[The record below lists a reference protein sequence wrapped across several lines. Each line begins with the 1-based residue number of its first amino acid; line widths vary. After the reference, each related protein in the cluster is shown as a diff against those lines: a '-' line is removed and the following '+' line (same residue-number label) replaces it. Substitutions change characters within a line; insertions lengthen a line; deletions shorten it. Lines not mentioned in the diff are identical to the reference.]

1 MPFKSFLDSKWTQW
15 IILLTLTIVWGSSF
29 ILMKRGLEVFNSYEV
44 AALRISFAFLF
55 LLPFVFNILRKL
67 SFKNWLHLTIVG
79 CIGYGI
85 PPFLFTYA
93 QTVLPSSV
101 AGILNSTTPL
111 FTLLV
116 GILFYKTIAKWYNV
130 VGIFIGLIGAIGLM
144 SANGVE
150 WFEFNLSYSIFII
163 IATFLYGIN
172 VNHIKK
178 YLSDLSSIHITSVA
192 YLIIGIPALIFTL
205 RSGCLSKIQTH
216 NEGVT
221 SLIYIAILGII
232 GSALSLI
239 IHNYQIKKTSALFAS
254 SVTYTIPIVAI
265 LWGVADGE
273 PFGIDYLLWI
283 GLIIFGVYLVNMSR
297 VFDYF
302 KKLLTNKSL
311 NKK

>member
-1 MPFKSFLDSKWTQW
+1 MSFKGLSNSKWTQW
-15 IILLTLTIVWGSSF
+15 LILLILTIVWGSSF

-44 AALRISFAFLF
+44 AALRISFAFIF
-55 LLPFVFNILRKL
+55 LLPFVFNVLRKL
-67 SFKNWLHLTIVG
+67 KLKNWLHLSIVG
-79 CIGYGI
+79 CIGYGF

-111 FTLLV
+111 FTLFI
-116 GILFYKTIAKWYNV
+116 GILFYKTKAKWYNV
-130 VGIFIGLIGAIGLM
+130 IGIFIGLIGAIGLM
-144 SANGVE
+144 AANGIE

-172 VNHIKK
+172 VNHIRK
-178 YLSDLSSIHITSVA
+178 YLSDISSLHITSVA
-192 YLIIGIPALIFTL
+192 YLIIGVPSLIYTL
-205 RSGCLSKIQTH
+205 NSGCLSKIQSDA
-216 NEGVT
+216 NG
-221 SLIYIAILGII
+221 LIALVYVAILGIV

-265 LWGVADGE
+265 LWGVADAE
-273 PFGIDYLLWI
+273 PFSINYLLWI

-297 VFDYF
+297 LFDLF
-302 KKLLTNKSL
+302 KKIFAIKRL
-311 NKK
+311 